1 MTPTPN
7 TPPRCP
13 PKQPNPQGPFPP
25 SVPKVTA
32 PTKLRGPPQP
42 PKPIC
47 YYAPQRGFK
56 LPPAGRPYRAH
67 PPHPVA
73 RLLGVVD
80 PRGGDGVR
88 GEAVSQPGQQHAIA
102 QVLLQLRGGGQLLTQ
117 AGLHPAGGGGHRRVA
132 LSSTPPPSHPH
143 LCSWGRSAPPP
154 TSPLLQPSLIPGPYL
169 SCDVGPPT
177 PPRWGCFGAGG
188 VPASPLG
195 LLQAAQVLVGDV
207 LPPLLVHLLRA
218 GPLPCSGDPHVNPPM
233 SSPPRVPRGGGG
245 GTEV

>member
-13 PKQPNPQGPFPP
+13 PNQPNPQGPFPP

-102 QVLLQLRGGGQLLTQ
+102 QVLLQLRGGRQLLTQ
-117 AGLHPAGGGGHRRVA
+117 AGLHPAGGGGEGGGGGHRRVA
-132 LSSTPPPSHPH
+132 LSSTPPLPPPSVFMGKVSPPN
-143 LCSWGRSAPPP
+143 LPPP
-154 TSPLLQPSLIPGPYL
+154 TALAHPWALSLLRRWTPH
-169 SCDVGPPT
+169 PPT
-177 PPRWGCFGAGG
+177 LGVFRSRGGPGLTAWPPPGGTGIGRRRSAAAARPSAPRWA
-188 VPASPLG
+188 APL
-195 LLQAAQVLVGDV
+195 Q
-207 LPPLLVHLLRA
+207 R
-218 GPLPCSGDPHVNPPM
+218 GPS
-233 SSPPRVPRGGGG
+233 R
-245 GTEV
+245 